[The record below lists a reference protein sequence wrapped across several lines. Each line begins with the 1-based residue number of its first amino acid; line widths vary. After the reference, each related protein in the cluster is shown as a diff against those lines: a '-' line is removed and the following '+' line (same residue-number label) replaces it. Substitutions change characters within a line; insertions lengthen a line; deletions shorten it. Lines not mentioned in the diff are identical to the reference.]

1 MEYMRPMH
9 AFFRMDFRT
18 WRAFA
23 VKPNTVTFRRA
34 SGNFSANLTVFLIA
48 AMLGITLSGS
58 SRRENFRQY
67 FDFTSSGS
75 LGSAAT
81 KGMTQLRAS
90 APSGSAWTCNIV
102 RPVRSKHCN
111 ACGVCVGKF
120 DHHCEF
126 SLRHQRSWSSTAQPA
141 INIALKTELLF
152 AGVWTNNCVG
162 YRNM

>member
-1 MEYMRPMH
+1 MPAPKGLQMWEHEVCRRGGCGIFSLIFIFGHHFISTSVLPPDASALARHLATATAIATYVLYLIAVFVPAGKVSFTRDETVMMME
-9 AFFRMDFRT
+9 T
-18 WRAFA
+18 G
-23 VKPNTVTFRRA
+23 RRA
-34 SGNFSANLTVFLIA
+34 MIC
-48 AMLGITLSGS
+48 
-58 SRRENFRQY
+58 R
-67 FDFTSSGS
+67 
-75 LGSAAT
+75 
-81 KGMTQLRAS
+81 
-90 APSGSAWTCNIV
+90 TCNIV